1 MIEYIRR
8 RQRISDILPEPVGV
22 FEDDALLLRLV
33 ERSRLAAS
41 ERRHPSGDADA
52 DGLAFQAGRPLWS
65 GGWDL

>member
-1 MIEYIRR
+1 MIEYTPRT
-8 RQRISDILPEPVGV
+8 QRISDIVPEAIGV

-41 ERRHPSGDADA
+41 ECRHPSGDADT